1 MSTNDDVAGLSDQE
15 LINQKSALKSR
26 LLTLREMERKN
37 AISPKLIVELHDVE
51 ERLKKIETRIEFR
64 MKEGRVV

>member
-1 MSTNDDVAGLSDQE
+1 MATNDDVAGLSDQE
-15 LINQKSALKSR
+15 LINQKNTLKNR

-37 AISPKLIVELHDVE
+37 SISPKLIVELHDVE